1 MTDRTM
7 RQSAANL
14 AAQIQSED
22 GILPMQLLSYS
33 KSKIVGLFANNRY
46 STGGIQKGASYF

>member
-22 GILPMQLLSYS
+22 GILLMQLLSYR
-33 KSKIVGLFANNRY
+33 KSKIVALFANNRY
-46 STGGIQKGASYF
+46 STGGIQKGASHF

>member
-14 AAQIQSED
+14 AAQIQSEN
-22 GILPMQLLSYS
+22 GILAMQLLSYR
-33 KSKIVGLFANNRY
+33 KSKILILFANNRY
-46 STGGIQKGASYF
+46 FSGGIQKGASLF